1 MACSIMQKNIFLV
14 GMRNYSRAKTSCKDL
29 PESHND
35 IQRMAEFLKNELQWK
50 DKKEKPLTYLDSDA
64 QIVELHSRL
73 GKKIDE
79 KF

>member
-1 MACSIMQKNIFLV
+1 
-14 GMRNYSRAKTSCKDL
+14 
-29 PESHND
+29 
-35 IQRMAEFLKNELQWK
+35 MAEFLKNELQWK